1 MVLARM
7 PLDKDLP
14 LLFQDCIDIFP
25 GFRFTELVQKIAKAL
40 LDGDADPSFVGQI
53 QLSDRLENIIFIDC
67 FYLHIRH
74 QSSEQSEMI
83 YEHDQY
89 LELPMT
95 SSCISPS

>member
-7 PLDKDLP
+7 PLNKDLP
-14 LLFQDCIDIFP
+14 HLSKDGIDIFP

-40 LDGDADPSFVGQI
+40 LDGDADPSFIGQI
-53 QLSDRLENIIFIDC
+53 QLSDRLEHIVLINC
-67 FYLHIRH
+67 FYFHIRH

-95 SSCISPS
+95 SF